1 MILPEFLN
9 FPCGYGRESCVENAR
24 PFFAVLVLKST
35 VHGVE
40 DEAVLPED
48 LGVLDEVKV
57 VSVG

>member
-1 MILPEFLN
+1 
-9 FPCGYGRESCVENAR
+9 
-24 PFFAVLVLKST
+24 VLKST